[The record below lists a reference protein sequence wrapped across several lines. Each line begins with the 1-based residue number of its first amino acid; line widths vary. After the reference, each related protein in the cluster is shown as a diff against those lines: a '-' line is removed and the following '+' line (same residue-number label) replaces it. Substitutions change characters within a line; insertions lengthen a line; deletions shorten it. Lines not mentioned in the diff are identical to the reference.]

1 MSKVISESDT
11 PKKLVQIEE
20 TLAGSTSSSNSIA
33 FTIRESEFLLR
44 LIFNSKI
51 DGEQLEIGAGVL
63 SKVKELHNKL
73 MEIEVEVNR

>member
-1 MSKVISESDT
+1 MSKLVCKNEV
-11 PKKLVQIEE
+11 PKKMVQIEE
-20 TLAGSTSSSNSIA
+20 TLAGSPIGNNSIA

-44 LIFNSKI
+44 LIFNSKV

-73 MEIEVEVNR
+73 MELEVEVNR